1 MGYNVVPFEHN
12 SKVSAG
18 PGHGGQAVPVRP
30 KEQIPVV
37 SAYAMAWLTS
47 IFILDVLKRVSY
59 FGDSMLSM
67 EESFV
72 HVSVWG
78 VTLSL
83 QLLWI
88 IVLSSS
94 SSSSSY
100 KVL

>member
-47 IFILDVLKRVSY
+47 IFILDVLNMVSC
-59 FGDSMLSM
+59 FGYSMLSM
-67 EESFV
+67 VGLSIIASIRAVMSSF
-72 HVSVWG
+72 HF
-78 VTLSL
+78 
-83 QLLWI
+83 LWKI
-88 IVLSSS
+88 LLSSS
-94 SSSSSY
+94 FSSSSY